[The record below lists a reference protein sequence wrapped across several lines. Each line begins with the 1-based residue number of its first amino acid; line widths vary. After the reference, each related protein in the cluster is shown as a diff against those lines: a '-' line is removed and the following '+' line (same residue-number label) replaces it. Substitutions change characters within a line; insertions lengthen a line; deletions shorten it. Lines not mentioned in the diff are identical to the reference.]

1 MNKPRVYS
9 YLRFSSAAQAEGTS
23 IARQTELAAKYAAE
37 HGLVLDTE
45 LSMQDHGLSAYHQ
58 RHVKTGA
65 LGIFMRAIENGLV
78 PPGSVLIVEQ
88 LDRLSRAA
96 PIVAQGQ
103 MAAIINAGITVVTAS
118 DGKVYDFERL
128 KAQPM
133 DLVYS
138 LLVMIRAFEES
149 ESKAKRVKAAMV
161 ARCKEWIAGTYRK
174 PIGPGVADPAWVKR
188 EGDGYVLHPER
199 AEAVRTMIALYR
211 DGWGALRVVQE
222 LDRRGLSLGGG
233 ANGVDRVAQLI
244 RKRSLLG
251 ERNVTVDEQQF
262 VLQGYYPALVTHE
275 EFAELQVLAGERG
288 RRPGRGRIPGIFTGM
303 KLAVCGYCG
312 SWLVSSVSHEKPRRG
327 DGVIRDGSRR
337 VVCTATKNGRRCPVG
352 GSSPIAPIENA
363 IMKYCADQMNLTR
376 LLQGDS
382 GEQIRLSELAR
393 ARADAAATQAQIDK
407 LMSVLLDDSSA
418 APAAFAVKV
427 RELETRLKTERAEVE
442 RLELELS
449 ATASQ
454 TPANAD
460 TWAALANGVASLDAD
475 ARLKARQLIRDSF
488 SKILVYRLGYPSYG
502 DLGGCI
508 ALELHGKRGSHHVI
522 EIESDTGALIARDDI
537 NDPILA
543 NEYPRYLGRGRP
555 TDPAF
560 YDGLVSAHG
569 KLQANEDW
577 INTLPE
583 KVAKIQ
589 KPR

>member
-1 MNKPRVYS
+1 MKQARARVYS
-9 YLRFSSAAQAEGTS
+9 YLRFSSAAQASGTS
-23 IARQTELAAKYAAE
+23 VARQTELAAKYAAE
-37 HGLVLDTE
+37 HGLVLDTQ

-58 RHVKTGA
+58 KHLKTGA
-65 LGIFMRAIENGLV
+65 LGIFMKAIENGLV
-78 PPGSVLIVEQ
+78 PHGSILIVEQ

-118 DGKVYDFERL
+118 DSKVYDFERL

-149 ESKAKRVKAAMV
+149 ESKAKRVKSAMV
-161 ARCKEWIAGTYRK
+161 ARCKQWQEGTYRK
-174 PIGPGVADPAWVKR
+174 PIAPGVSDPAWVRR
-188 EGDGYVLHPER
+188 EGDSYVFVPER
-199 AEAVRTMIALYR
+199 AEALRTMIDLYKS
-211 DGWGALRVVQE
+211 GWGALRVVQE

-244 RKRSLLG
+244 RKRSLVG
-251 ERNVTVDEQQF
+251 ERIVTVDDQQF
-262 VLQGYYPALVTHE
+262 VLQGYYPALVTHD

-312 SWLVSSVSHEKPRRG
+312 SWLVSSVSHEKPRR

-363 IMKYCADQMNLTR
+363 ITKYCADQINLTR

-393 ARADAAATQAQIDK
+393 ARADAAATQSQIDK
-407 LMSVLLDDSSA
+407 LMSVLLDDSNA

-427 RELETRLKTERAEVE
+427 RELETRMKAERAEVE
-442 RLELELS
+442 RIEIELA
-449 ATASQ
+449 ATASR
-454 TPANAD
+454 TPANANA
-460 TWAALANGVASLDAD
+460 WAQLAEGVHALDVDS
-475 ARLKARQLIRDSF
+475 RTKARQLVADSF
-488 SKILVYRLGYPSYG
+488 SKIAVYRQGFSSISI
-502 DLGGCI
+502 DRRTSAWTASADI
-508 ALELHGKRGSHHVI
+508 DVSSALPVP
-522 EIESDTGALIARDDI
+522 ESAT
-537 NDPILA
+537 
-543 NEYPRYLGRGRP
+543 
-555 TDPAF
+555 
-560 YDGLVSAHG
+560 
-569 KLQANEDW
+569 
-577 INTLPE
+577 
-583 KVAKIQ
+583 
-589 KPR
+589 

>member
-1 MNKPRVYS
+1 MVKPRVYS

-45 LSMQDHGLSAYHQ
+45 LSMQDHGLSAFHQ
-58 RHVKTGA
+58 KHIKTGA
-65 LGIFMRAIENGLV
+65 LGIFMKAIENGLV

-103 MAAIINAGITVVTAS
+103 MAAIINAGVIVVTAS

-149 ESKAKRVKAAMV
+149 ESKAKRVKSAMV
-161 ARCKEWIAGTYRK
+161 ARCKEWVAGTYRK
-174 PIGPGVADPAWVKR
+174 PIGPGVTDPAWVKR
-188 EGDGYVLHPER
+188 EGGEYVLHPER

-211 DGWGALRVVQE
+211 DGWGALRIVQE

-244 RKRSLLG
+244 RKRSLVG
-251 ERNVTVDEQQF
+251 ERIVNVADETF
-262 VLQGYYPALVTHE
+262 VLKGYYPALVSE
-275 EFAELQVLAGERG
+275 SEFAELQVLASEKG
-288 RRPGRGRIPGIFTGM
+288 RRPGRSRIPGIFTGLR
-303 KLAVCGYCG
+303 LAVCGYCG
-312 SWLVSSVSHEKPRRG
+312 SWLVSSASHEKPRR
-327 DGVIRDGSRR
+327 DGVVRDGSRR
-337 VVCTATKNGRRCPVG
+337 VVCTAVKNGRRCPVG
-352 GSSPIAPIENA
+352 GSLPIAPIENA
-363 IMKYCADQMNLTR
+363 IMRYCSDQMNLTR
-376 LLQGDS
+376 LLQGNS
-382 GEQIRLSELAR
+382 AEKALLSELAL
-393 ARADAAATQAQIDK
+393 ARVGAAATQAQIDK

-427 RELETRLKTERAEVE
+427 RELEARMKTERAEVE

-449 ATASQ
+449 ATASEA
-454 TPANAD
+454 PATAETWKSIAD
-460 TWAALANGVASLDAD
+460 GVAALDSD

-488 SKILVYRLGYPSYG
+488 SQIILYRIGYPSYG
-502 DLGGCI
+502 DVSGRI

-522 EIESDTGALIARDDI
+522 EIDRETGELIAREDI
-537 NDPILA
+537 HEPILA
-543 NEYPRYLGRGRP
+543 REYPRYMGRGMP

-560 YDGLVSAHG
+560 YDFL
-569 KLQANEDW
+569 
-577 INTLPE
+577 
-583 KVAKIQ
+583 AKAP
-589 KPR
+589 KPVEGSH